1 MSQKKSTASAS
12 SRVSSKSQ
20 SEPSE
25 ITQATANRKKRKMS
39 QSEENQQ
46 GHIMQLLSAAETLN
60 VGQKSKQM
68 DKPAPREGN
77 QNQRTQQHV
86 KQHSSGHHS
95 FPSQSVVDRTT
106 ASGANSLRRRDGFF
120 MFSLAMH
127 EHIRRKMKSNVTHEM
142 YVQLTQLLDPGIL
155 EY

>member
-1 MSQKKSTASAS
+1 MSPKQSPASAS
-12 SRVSSKSQ
+12 SRVTNNSS
-20 SEPSE
+20 SELSE
-25 ITQATANRKKRKMS
+25 NSQATSNRKKRKITP
-39 QSEENQQ
+39 SEESQQ

-60 VGQKSKQM
+60 VGPKSNQTA
-68 DKPAPREGN
+68 KPAAREGN
-77 QNQRTQQHV
+77 QSQRAHG

-127 EHIRRKMKSNVTHEM
+127 EHIRRKMKGNVTHEM
-142 YVQLTQLLDPGIL
+142 YVPPIL
-155 EY
+155 KIGSNAYVF

>member
-1 MSQKKSTASAS
+1 MGPNKSPASAS
-12 SRVSSKSQ
+12 SRV
-20 SEPSE
+20 
-25 ITQATANRKKRKMS
+25 TANSSSEMSENSHSTSSRKKRKTALNDES
-39 QSEENQQ
+39 QQ
-46 GHIMQLLSAAETLN
+46 GQIMQLLSAAETLN
-60 VGQKSKQM
+60 VGAKPNQVA
-68 DKPAPREGN
+68 KPAAREGN
-77 QNQRTQQHV
+77 QSQRLHG

-142 YVQLTQLLDPGIL
+142 YVPQLASDAFERTLRV
-155 EY
+155 